1 MQQVINGVQVDIV
14 EVRPENRFKQVLDVA
29 TQVKAETRPWTR
41 TSLAEE
47 FFREN
52 PMPWLLDSD
61 PVDEPEKDQR
71 RSA

>member
-1 MQQVINGVQVDIV
+1 MVRNHTSISELSRDQRSRNRFVQVL
-14 EVRPENRFKQVLDVA
+14 EVASRRKQSNEPL
-29 TQVKAETRPWTR
+29 TRP
-41 TSLAEE
+41 SLAEE

-61 PVDEPEKDQR
+61 PVQEPDKDSR